1 MLPARMLWDKGIAEF
16 VEAARILLKRGATA
30 RFVLVG
36 MIDKENSSAIPES
49 RIRAWQKEGL
59 VEWWGHRE
67 DMPTVLAAANVV
79 VLPSYREGLPK
90 VLLEAAASGR
100 ATVATDVP
108 GCREVV
114 RNGVNGLLIPP
125 RDPVAL
131 ADAIEG
137 FVENPE
143 LRRTAGRRGRQI
155 AEQEF
160 SLARIA
166 GETIAVYRNL
176 LGESSRWMSAR
187 RVSETRA

>member
-1 MLPARMLWDKGIAEF
+1 VIRGSGVDTNVFTVTQEARDAPIVMLPARMLWDKGIAEF

-79 VLPSYREGLPK
+79 VLPS
-90 VLLEAAASGR
+90 
-100 ATVATDVP
+100 
-108 GCREVV
+108 
-114 RNGVNGLLIPP
+114 
-125 RDPVAL
+125 
-131 ADAIEG
+131 IEG